1 MRDED
6 LKNLP
11 QSIEGW
17 RVREFLEGLGIKHT
31 DAFETK
37 FGVRAVEIRMYASG
51 PDGRR
56 FPAEDGSGAAQQHI
70 TIPIVQVWTNPAN
83 EPGQSTLPD
92 SPRCWSRLSGSDVQ
106 IQCELAAHH
115 RSGHAASADDVLHKW

>member
-17 RVREFLEGLGIKHT
+17 KVREFLEGLGIKHT
-31 DAFETK
+31 DVFETT

-70 TIPIVQVWTNPAN
+70 TIPYVGGQTNPAN
-83 EPGQSTLPD
+83 
-92 SPRCWSRLSGSDVQ
+92 DVQ
-106 IQCELAAHH
+106 CPVRRNLGPTGRCTCFEGHTGDHRYPARVVRDTPLA
-115 RSGHAASADDVLHKW
+115 